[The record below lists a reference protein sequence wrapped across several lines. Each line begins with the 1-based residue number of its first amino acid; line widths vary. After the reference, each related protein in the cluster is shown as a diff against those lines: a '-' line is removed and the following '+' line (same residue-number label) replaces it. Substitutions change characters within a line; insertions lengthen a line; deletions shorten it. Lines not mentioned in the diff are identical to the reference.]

1 MRSGTGKI
9 MLMLLGMTI
18 SLLISV
24 TVSYGQTSNY
34 SYDDLNRL
42 TRIDIE
48 SGGAGIDYTYD
59 DVGNRVK
66 EDSGREIRVTS
77 PNGGETWHPMVNYNI
92 TWTSIGISGNVKIE
106 ISRDGGASWQ
116 TVASSTPND
125 GVQTWRVTRPFTA
138 LARIRVTSI
147 SLPVITDSSDGNFNI
162 Q

>member
-1 MRSGTGKI
+1 MRSGTGKL

-18 SLLISV
+18 SVLISV

-66 EDSGREIRVTS
+66 EDTGREIRVTS
-77 PNGGETWHPMVNYNI
+77 PNGGETWHPMASYSI
-92 TWTSIGISGNVKIE
+92 TWTSSGISGNVKIE

-116 TVASSTPND
+116 TLDPSTPND
-125 GVQTWRVTRPFTA
+125 GVLRWRVTRPFTA

-147 SLPVITDSSDGNFNI
+147 SLPFVADSSDGNFNI

>member
-1 MRSGTGKI
+1 MRSGTGKP

-42 TRIDIE
+42 TRIDY
-48 SGGAGIDYTYD
+48 GGSGIDYTYD

-77 PNGGETWHPMVNYNI
+77 PNGGETWHPMVSYSI
-92 TWTSIGISGNVKIE
+92 TWTSSGISGNVKIE

-116 TVASSTPND
+116 TLDPSTPND
-125 GVQTWRVTRPFTA
+125 GVLRWRVTRPFTA

-147 SLPVITDSSDGNFNI
+147 SLPFIADTSDGNFNI